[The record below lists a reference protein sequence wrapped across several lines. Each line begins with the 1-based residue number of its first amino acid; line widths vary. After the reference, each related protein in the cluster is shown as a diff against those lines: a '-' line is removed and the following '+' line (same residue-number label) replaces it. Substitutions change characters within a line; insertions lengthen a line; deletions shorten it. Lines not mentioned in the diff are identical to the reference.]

1 MGAQVATAPH
11 GLRREKGAQPEW
23 QKSCLPL
30 PAKKRSIQKN
40 ENLLHILKIC
50 NLCHWFGDIIPEV
63 IVNTGVALGLS
74 KSRVRF
80 LIKCPLIFIYLIY
93 GAQSLSAFYEAS
105 KALGDFH
112 AIMAPPIK
120 YSKENLSRIFLT

>member
-23 QKSCLPL
+23 QKSCLPPPWQGV

-63 IVNTGVALGLS
+63 IANTGVALGLS
-74 KSRVRF
+74 
-80 LIKCPLIFIYLIY
+80 
-93 GAQSLSAFYEAS
+93 
-105 KALGDFH
+105 
-112 AIMAPPIK
+112 
-120 YSKENLSRIFLT
+120 

>member
-23 QKSCLPL
+23 QKSCLPSPWQGV

-40 ENLLHILKIC
+40 ENPLHILKIF

-63 IVNTGVALGLS
+63 IVNRGVALGLS
-74 KSRVRF
+74 
-80 LIKCPLIFIYLIY
+80 
-93 GAQSLSAFYEAS
+93 
-105 KALGDFH
+105 
-112 AIMAPPIK
+112 
-120 YSKENLSRIFLT
+120 